1 MMRAAFYLVAYPFQ
15 CVVEE
20 IIVMRQQFSSSF
32 ASIIEGIC
40 LVDRKE
46 ADQLLS
52 KYVNSDGVYIIR
64 PKSDLSYAICI
75 TYVDNG
81 RS

>member
-1 MMRAAFYLVAYPFQ
+1 
-15 CVVEE
+15 
-20 IIVMRQQFSSSF
+20 MRQQFSSTF

-52 KYVNSDGVYIIR
+52 KYVSIDGVYIVR

-75 TYVDNG
+75 TCVD
-81 RS
+81 SMF